1 MTIPQSDLLPPEAF
15 AGISDPKRRAAAQ
28 FLEAT
33 RVLLHPRCIN
43 CHPAGDSPL
52 QGDFGF
58 VHEPPVARGPENRGV
73 AGMRCD
79 GCHQEDN
86 VSLARV
92 PGAPNW
98 HLAPLSMAW
107 VGKSPAELARDIEKV
122 LAEYVRSPTVNVI
135 VANAASA
142 LSQIKV
148 VGEVKAPQSM
158 PYRDGLRVLDVVL
171 VAGGVTDFAAPN
183 RAKIV
188 RAAANNQKPKEDRVR
203 LGDLLRKGDMSQN
216 LALGPGDVLV
226 VPQARF

>member
-1 MTIPQSDLLPPEAF
+1 M
-15 AGISDPKRRAAAQ
+15 
-28 FLEAT
+28 
-33 RVLLHPRCIN
+33 
-43 CHPAGDSPL
+43 
-52 QGDFGF
+52 
-58 VHEPPVARGPENRGV
+58 VA
-73 AGMRCD
+73 
-79 GCHQEDN
+79 
-86 VSLARV
+86 
-92 PGAPNW
+92 
-98 HLAPLSMAW
+98 

>member
-1 MTIPQSDLLPPEAF
+1 MVLRLRIFLSLAMVLAF
-15 AGISDPKRRAAAQ
+15 AAAVPVTTFGQDTPLPASRTDYVIGPGDTLQVFVWRNPELSSTVPVRPDGKIS
-28 FLEAT
+28 T
-33 RVLLHPRCIN
+33 
-43 CHPAGDSPL
+43 PL
-52 QGDFGF
+52 VEDM
-58 VHEPPVARGPENRGV
+58 VA
-73 AGMRCD
+73 
-79 GCHQEDN
+79 
-86 VSLARV
+86 
-92 PGAPNW
+92 
-98 HLAPLSMAW
+98 

-188 RAAANNQKPKEDRVR
+188 RAAANNQKPKEDRFR